1 MPDKIR
7 MAPRT
12 VDGNISLA
20 PGHPKLFSAVRAPE
34 IFVLSV
40 TERPE
45 QAPEKSQKPAPESQ
59 KSLIFCPALC
69 MISGKHPVISPDQQ
83 QNRYRGENKP
93 RHEKGYDN
101 RRQRREH
108 GKTAQLIH
116 AVPPIHK
123 VL

>member
-1 MPDKIR
+1 

-20 PGHPKLFSAVRAPE
+20 PGHPKLLSAVRAPE

-59 KSLIFCPALC
+59 KSLILRPALRV
-69 MISGKHPVISPDQQ
+69 IPGEHPVIAPDQQ
-83 QNRYRGENKP
+83 QNRYRGEDKP
-93 RHEKGYDN
+93 CHEKGHDN
-101 RRQRREH
+101 
-108 GKTAQLIH
+108 
-116 AVPPIHK
+116 
-123 VL
+123 